1 MSRRRVGLGPIAILV
16 AVFVLG
22 GAAGAAVT
30 WAVAVRDL
38 RATMENPRDDA
49 RAKFRLEA
57 MRRHLDL
64 DDTQVDKLEVILEN
78 ASREKDAAIEGCRPA
93 LDELRSRTAAQID
106 EVLTP
111 EQQKKHAEMRQR
123 MRERFRGH
131 KSGAHAPSGSRSAT
145 PTESSPPGASAA
157 VSPP

>member
-1 MSRRRVGLGPIAILV
+1 MSERRVGYKPIAILV

-38 RATMENPRDDA
+38 RATMENPPDQA
-49 RAKFRLEA
+49 RAKFKLEA

-64 DDTQVDKLEVILEN
+64 DDEQVAKLEAIFEE
-78 ASREKDAAIEGCRPA
+78 AGREKDAAIEGCRPA
-93 LDELRSRTAAQID
+93 LDELRQRTSARID
-106 EVLTP
+106 EVLTE
-111 EQQKKHAEMRQR
+111 EQRKKHAEMRQR

-131 KSGAHAPSGSRSAT
+131 RSGKQAAGD
-145 PTESSPPGASAA
+145 ASARPSA
-157 VSPP
+157 SAGAAP